1 MTNITISHFFM
12 PYFCNKLL
20 KMSKSIYI
28 TTIEPNSGKSLIS
41 LGILR
46 MMLNQSS
53 KVGYFRPIINK
64 GENNEFDNHTN
75 TAINYFNLDIDYKD
89 CFVYE
94 QSEVVELI
102 SEGKTDEVIHNI
114 IKKYKKLEA
123 TYDYVLIEGTD
134 FSGDGGFTEVD
145 VNLMIAK
152 NLGVPVLIVGAGNGK
167 KKKDFINTMQ
177 ITYNSF
183 VQKEVD
189 VIGLI
194 ANKTEV
200 DEIEYIK
207 TELYKSIPKSV
218 QIDVIPKVNYLAFP
232 TVKEVVEALNGK
244 VLFGEQFLNNSI
256 GSYSTGAMQ
265 LRNYITRIKK
275 NALVITPGDRADII
289 LGALQANASSNYPK
303 IAGIIL
309 TGGLIPEDSILK
321 LIEGVQSTIP
331 IISVKGGTFGVSNQI
346 GSVKPKI
353 YASNTKKIVLAL
365 DTFDKHV
372 NQKGLTSILSNFNSD
387 KLTPSMFQYNL
398 LQKARASRKHIV
410 LPEGND
416 QRIIEAAARLQLLDI
431 VDLTLLGNRE
441 DIQMKC
447 DLIGLQINLDKINI
461 LDPEDSI
468 HNKNFAKTL
477 FEARK
482 HKGLTETTAKDLTRD
497 VSYYGT
503 LMILN
508 GLADGMV
515 SGAVHTTMHT
525 IKPALQIIKTKPG
538 VSVVSSV
545 FFMCLSDRVSVMGDC
560 AVNPNP
566 NAEQLAEIAIS
577 SAASAEAFGIKA
589 KVAMLSYSSGSSGK
603 GEEVEKVRKATEIA
617 KKLKPDLLI
626 EGPIQYDAAVDMSV
640 AKTKMPDSKV
650 AGQASVLIFP
660 DLNTGNNTY
669 KAIQRETGALAIGP
683 MLQGLNKP
691 VNDLSRGCT
700 VDDIFN
706 TVLLTAIQA
715 NQA

>member
-12 PYFCNKLL
+12 PYFCVKFR
-20 KMSKSIYI
+20 KMSKAIYI
-28 TTIEPNSGKSLIS
+28 STIESNSGKSLIS

-53 KVGYFRPIINK
+53 RVGYFRPIINK
-64 GENNEFDNHTN
+64 GKNSDFDNHTN
-75 TAINYFNLDIDYKD
+75 TAIKFFNLDIDYKD
-89 CFVYE
+89 CYAFE
-94 QSEVVELI
+94 QHEVVELL
-102 SEGKTDEVIHNI
+102 SEGKTDAVIQEI
-114 IKKYKKLEA
+114 ITKYKYLEA
-123 TYDYVLIEGTD
+123 KYDYVLIEGSD
-134 FSGDGGFTEVD
+134 FSGEGGFTELD

-177 ITYNSF
+177 LSYKSF
-183 VQKEVD
+183 IQKEVD
-189 VIGLI
+189 VIGVI
-194 ANKTEV
+194 ANKVEV
-200 DEIEYIK
+200 DEIEYIEAALK
-207 TELYKSIPKSV
+207 KVIPANIH
-218 QIDVIPKVNYLAFP
+218 IDVVPKVNFLAYP
-232 TVKEVVEALNGK
+232 TVKEVVEELNGK
-244 VLFGEQFLNNSI
+244 ILFGEQFLDNAI

-265 LRNYITRIKK
+265 LRNYLTRIKE

-303 IAGIIL
+303 ISGIIL
-309 TGGLIPEDSILK
+309 TGSLLPEESILK
-321 LIEGVQSTIP
+321 LIEGVQSSVP

-346 GSVKPKI
+346 GAVRPKI
-353 YASNTKKIVLAL
+353 YATNTKKIVLAL
-365 DTFDKHV
+365 DTFDTYV
-372 NQKGLTSILSNFNSD
+372 NVQGLTNILSNFNSE

-398 LQKARASRKHIV
+398 LQKAKVSRKHIV

-416 QRIIEAAARLQLLDI
+416 ERIIEAAARLQLLNI
-431 VDLTLLGNRE
+431 VDLTLLGDKRE
-441 DIQMKC
+441 IQSKS
-447 DLIGLQINLDKINI
+447 DALGLQLDLSKLSI
-461 LDPEDSI
+461 LNPEDSI
-468 HNKNFAKTL
+468 HNDNFAKTL
-477 FEARK
+477 YEARK
-482 HKGLTETTAKDLTRD
+482 HKGMTETTAIDLTKD

-503 LMILN
+503 LMIYG

-566 NAEQLAEIAIS
+566 NATQLAEIAIS
-577 SAASAEAFGIKA
+577 SAQSAEAFGIKA
-589 KVAMLSYSSGSSGK
+589 KIAMLSYSSGSSGK
-603 GEEVEKVRKATEIA
+603 GEQVEKVRKATEIVRL
-617 KKLKPDLLI
+617 LKPDLLI

-640 AKTKMPDSKV
+640 AKTKLPDSKV

-715 NQA
+715 NQE

>member
-1 MTNITISHFFM
+1 
-12 PYFCNKLL
+12 
-20 KMSKSIYI
+20 MSKAIYI
-28 TTIEPNSGKSLIS
+28 ATIEPNSGKSLIS
-41 LGILR
+41 LGLLR
-46 MMLNQSS
+46 MMLTKSS
-53 KVGYFRPIINK
+53 KVGYFRPIIHKDKNSK
-64 GENNEFDNHTN
+64 YDNHTN
-75 TAINYFNLDIDYKD
+75 TAIKYFNLDIDYKD
-89 CFVYE
+89 CYAYE
-94 QSEVVELI
+94 QSEVVALL
-102 SEGKTDEVIHNI
+102 SEGKEDEVIHTV

-123 TYDYVLIEGTD
+123 IYDYVLVEGTD
-134 FSGDGGFTEVD
+134 FSGEGGFTELD

-152 NLGVPVLIVGAGNGK
+152 NLGIPALIVGAGNDK

-177 ITYNSF
+177 LSYKSF
-183 VQKEVD
+183 IDKEVA

-200 DEIEYIK
+200 DEIDFITK
-207 TELYKSIPKSV
+207 ELSKIIPKEV
-218 QIDVIPKVNYLAFP
+218 QIDVIPKVDFLAYP
-232 TVKEVVEALNGK
+232 TVKEIVDSLDGK
-244 VLFGEQFLNNSI
+244 IIFGEQFLENAI

-265 LRNYITRIKK
+265 LRNYLTRIKE

-309 TGGLIPEDSILK
+309 TGSLIPETSILK
-321 LIEGVQSTIP
+321 LIEGVQATVP
-331 IISVKGGTFGVSNQI
+331 IISVDGGTFGISNKI
-346 GSVKPKI
+346 GAVRPKI
-353 YASNTKKIVLAL
+353 YASHTKKIVLSL
-365 DTFDKHV
+365 DTFDTYV
-372 NQKGLTSILSNFNSD
+372 NVEGLTNRLTSYNSV

-398 LQKARASRKHIV
+398 LQKAKLHRKHIV

-416 QRIIEAAARLQLLDI
+416 ERILQAAARLQLLNI
-431 VDLTLLGNRE
+431 VDLTLLGDKE
-441 DIQMKC
+441 SMQQKC
-447 DLIGLQINLDKINI
+447 DRIGLQIDMSKINI
-461 LDPEDSI
+461 INPENSI
-468 HNKNFAKTL
+468 YNDAFATTL
-477 FEARK
+477 FNARK
-482 HKGLTETTAKDLTRD
+482 HKGMTETTANDLARD
-497 VSYYGT
+497 VSYFGT

-525 IKPALQIIKTKPG
+525 IKPALQLIKTKPG

-566 NAEQLAEIAIS
+566 NAEQLSEIAIS
-577 SAASAEAFGIKA
+577 SAQSAEAFGIEA

-617 KKLKPDLLI
+617 KAKKPDLKI
-626 EGPIQYDAAVDMSV
+626 EGPIQYDAAVDMDV
-640 AKTKMPDSKV
+640 AKTKMPNSKV

-706 TVLLTAIQA
+706 TVLLTTIQA
-715 NQA
+715 HQE

>member
-1 MTNITISHFFM
+1 
-12 PYFCNKLL
+12 
-20 KMSKSIYI
+20 MSKSIYI

-41 LGILR
+41 LGFLR

-64 GENNEFDNHTN
+64 SKNSLYDDHTN
-75 TAINYFNLDIDYKD
+75 TAINFFNLDIKYED
-89 CFVYE
+89 CYAYE
-94 QSEVVELI
+94 QNEVVELL
-102 SEGKTDEVIHNI
+102 SEGQKDTVIHNI
-114 IKKYKKLEA
+114 IKKYKYLESK
-123 TYDYVLIEGTD
+123 YDYVLVEGTD
-134 FSGDGGFTEVD
+134 FSGEGGFTELD
-145 VNLMIAK
+145 VNLMVAK
-152 NLGVPVLIVGAGNGK
+152 NLGIPVLIVGAGNDK

-177 ITYNSF
+177 LSYNSF
-183 VQKEVD
+183 IQKEVD
-189 VIGLI
+189 VIGVI
-194 ANKTEV
+194 ANKIES
-200 DEIEYIK
+200 DEIEFIES
-207 TELYKSIPKSV
+207 ELRKIIPSEIH
-218 QIDVIPKVNYLAFP
+218 IDVVPKIDFLAYP
-232 TVKEVVEALNGK
+232 TIKEVAESLNGK
-244 VLFGEQFLNNSI
+244 VLFGEQFLDNSI

-265 LRNYITRIKK
+265 LRNYLTRIKE

-309 TGGLIPEDSILK
+309 TGNLTPEDSIIK
-321 LIEGVQSTIP
+321 LIEGVQSTVP
-331 IISVKGGTFGVSNQI
+331 IISVEGGTFSISNKI
-346 GSVKPKI
+346 GAVKPKI
-353 YASNTKKIVLAL
+353 YATNHKKILLAL
-365 DTFDKHV
+365 NTFDTYINV
-372 NQKGLTSILSNFNSD
+372 DRLSTILSKFSSD

-398 LQKARASRKHIV
+398 LQKAKIDRKHIV
-410 LPEGND
+410 SPEGND
-416 QRIIEAAARLQLLDI
+416 DRIIEATARLQLLNI
-431 VDLTLLGNRE
+431 VDLTLLGDRKE
-441 DIQMKC
+441 IQQKS
-447 DLIGLQINLDKINI
+447 DQLGLQIDLSKINI
-461 LDPEDSI
+461 LNPEDSF
-468 HNKNFAKTL
+468 HNESFAKTL
-477 FEARK
+477 YEARK
-482 HKGLTETTAKDLTRD
+482 HKGLTETTAMDLTRD
-497 VSYYGT
+497 VSYFGT

-577 SAASAEAFGIKA
+577 SAQSAEAFGIKA

-617 KKLKPDLLI
+617 KKINPDLLI

-715 NQA
+715 NQK